1 MGMPGCAAPCCF
13 ACRAV
18 ALGRRTPGSIWKS
31 LMADGSVH
39 AVKRLIEQRLAPA
52 SVCRCE
58 AVVQAGLPSCQGQC
72 SGGLAACCALVF
84 VMAVC
89 SVGNVVRFVGAA
101 VIAYVAVWQFHICR
115 IASRYV
121 SFHNPK
127 RCIFIMCFSRGCCL
141 WLSFLPEVVHV
152 FSPYCPQSGVGPRTT
167 AVECCFAGLSRCS
180 KLIAIKLCAM

>member
-1 MGMPGCAAPCCF
+1 
-13 ACRAV
+13 
-18 ALGRRTPGSIWKS
+18 
-31 LMADGSVH
+31 MADGSVH

-52 SVCRCE
+52 SVCRC
-58 AVVQAGLPSCQGQC
+58 AGCSAGGPPPPATGSVV
-72 SGGLAACCALVF
+72 GGLAACCALVF

-89 SVGNVVRFVGAA
+89 SVGNVVRLVGAA

-127 RCIFIMCFSRGCCL
+127 RCIFIMCFSRGCGL
-141 WLSFLPEVVHV
+141 WRSCLPEVVHV

-167 AVECCFAGLSRCS
+167 AVECCFAWLSRCS